1 RVDLSRREK
10 AADEVTVGAVV
21 PLVELDRPGEALAA
35 LLLVPLPLDPPAV
48 AREPAAGAEG
58 EAHVHAQAEVRG
70 ACDDVLAG
78 AADLHHRRHAAA
90 KQLGHREVDA
100 RPRGFLV
107 LRRAAD
113 RQELEEAG
121 VEELRV
127 AAVLEERAVERR
139 AADVGVRRDEPGRQD
154 RVAGVDGLEVGPDGR
169 GTSRADRDDTVAVD
183 DDDAVPQQAV
193 SAAVEGDHVTG
204 VDGGTTRHGRP
215 SSGERSYRGWS

>member
-1 RVDLSRREK
+1 R
-10 AADEVTVGAVV
+10 
-21 PLVELDRPGEALAA
+21 LVELDRPGEALAA
-35 LLLVPLPLDPPAV
+35 LLLVPLPLDPPTV
-48 AREPAAGAEG
+48 AREPAAGAKG

-90 KQLGHREVDA
+90 KQLGDREVDA

-139 AADVGVRRDEPGRQD
+139 AANVGVRRDELGSQD
-154 RVAGVDGLEVGPDGR
+154 RVAGVDRLEVGPDGR
-169 GTSRADRDDTVAVD
+169 GTSRADREDKVAVD
-183 DDDAVPQQAV
+183 DEDAVTQLAV
-193 SAAVEGDHVTG
+193 SSAVEGDYLMCVNVRTSP
-204 VDGGTTRHGRP
+204 DGR
-215 SSGERSYRGWS
+215 